1 MNAALTIAVV
11 VIGRNEGARLA
22 ACLRS
27 VLAQVDRVV
36 YVDSGSTDGSLTRAR
51 DLGVEVISLDA
62 RTPFTAA
69 RGRNA
74 GFFHWRNQPDPPD
87 LVQFLDG
94 DCLLID
100 GWLTAGVN
108 ALQADAGLGLV
119 TGWRAEIDKG
129 NSIYNALCDFEWRR
143 PAGLIKACG
152 GDMLVRST
160 AFAKTGGFNPDIIA
174 AEDDEFCVRLR
185 KSGWQLRR
193 VPVEMSRHDAAM
205 TRFSSW
211 WQRAVRSGHGFA
223 QVGHLHPD
231 YFLAERRRVLLFGLI
246 LPLLFVLGLLLSC
259 LLSALVLGLYGLSF
273 LRTVQGLKAAGLPL
287 PKALHHSVFLS
298 LSKLP
303 NMIGIITY
311 WWRRLRRQNMNII
324 EYK

>member
-1 MNAALTIAVV
+1 MKAALTIAAV

-27 VLAQVDRVV
+27 GLAQVDRVI
-36 YVDSGSTDGSLTRAR
+36 YVDSGSTDGSLALAS
-51 DLGVEVISLDA
+51 DLGVEVISLDSS
-62 RTPFTAA
+62 TPFTAA

-74 GFFHWRNQPDPPD
+74 GFFHWHNQPDPPD

-94 DCLLID
+94 DCLLVD
-100 GWLTAGVN
+100 GWLTAGAA

-119 TGWRAEIDKG
+119 TGWRAEIDPSR
-129 NSIYNALCDFEWRR
+129 SIYNALCDFEWHR
-143 PAGLIKACG
+143 PAGLIEACG

-160 AFAKTGGFNPDIIA
+160 AFAKTGGFNPDVIA

-193 VPVEMSRHDAAM
+193 IPVEMSHHDAAM
-205 TRFSSW
+205 TRFSAW

-223 QVGHLHPD
+223 QVGHLHPE
-231 YFLAERRRVLLFGLI
+231 YFRAERRRVLLFGLI
-246 LPLLFVLGLLLSC
+246 LPMLFVLGILLSC
-259 LLSALVLGLYGLSF
+259 LLSALILGLYGLSY
-273 LRTVQGLKAAGLPL
+273 LRTVLGLKTAGLPL
-287 PKALHHSVFLS
+287 PKALHHSFFLS
-298 LSKLP
+298 LSKFP
-303 NMIGIITY
+303 NMIGMITY
-311 WWRRLRRQNMNII
+311 WWRRLSRQNMNII